1 MCEIDKLVNELS
13 SHYPEIKSN
22 IETKISIIA
31 IQLGKKKFDELFLG
45 NHQETQDC
53 TKLFQFVVNSAIE
66 ELCREKNIPLYQ
78 KEVDGADWVWVDKDG
93 NEILLEQKVRTFLGR
108 SKNFYKNIKGYGL
121 PCTSWTGNKS
131 SVYNK
136 KKVDYHLLWSF
147 EIIGNKIGRG
157 GGEVLS
163 LSENGAELAFT
174 YLGDA
179 LKKRVVPLAESL
191 KSNFTL
197 SCDVE
202 KKEDIVRSFDDI
214 KKKWGNLDFVVHAI
228 AFSDRAELSG
238 EYLNT
243 SRENFL
249 KSMLI
254 SCFSLTEIAKEAS
267 KIMNKGSSMLT
278 LTYESSKVIPNYNV
292 MGVCK
297 AALETSVKYLARDLG
312 SKGIRVNAISA
323 GPIKTL
329 AASAIGDAKFLYK
342 WNEDHSLLKRNVD
355 INDVGGSAL
364 YLLSD
369 LSAAVTGEIHYVDAG
384 YNKVGMPNPKNIT

>member
-1 MCEIDKLVNELS
+1 MGVANDK
-13 SHYPEIKSN
+13 
-22 IETKISIIA
+22 SIAWGIA
-31 IQLGKKKFDELFLG
+31 KK
-45 NHQETQDC
+45 
-53 TKLFQFVVNSAIE
+53 
-66 ELCREKNIPLYQ
+66 
-78 KEVDGADWVWVDKDG
+78 
-93 NEILLEQKVRTFLGR
+93 
-108 SKNFYKNIKGYGL
+108 
-121 PCTSWTGNKS
+121 
-131 SVYNK
+131 
-136 KKVDYHLLWSF
+136 
-147 EIIGNKIGRG
+147 
-157 GGEVLS
+157 
-163 LSENGAELAFT
+163 LSEHGAELAFT

-179 LKKRVVPLAESL
+179 LKKRVIPLAQFL
-191 KSNFTL
+191 KSDFTL

-202 KKEDIVRSFDDI
+202 KKEDVVRTFDDI
-214 KKKWGNLDFVVHAI
+214 KNKWGSLDFVVHAI
-228 AFSDRAELSG
+228 AFSDRSELSG
-238 EYLNT
+238 EYINT

-254 SCFSLTEIAKEAS
+254 SCFSLTEVAKEAS
-267 KIMNKGSSMLT
+267 KIMKSGSSMLT

-297 AALETSVKYLARDLG
+297 AALESSVKYLARDLG

-364 YLLSD
+364 YLLSS
-369 LSAAVTGEIHYVDAG
+369 LAAAVTGEIHYVDAG

>member
-1 MCEIDKLVNELS
+1 MSLLK
-13 SHYPEIKSN
+13 
-22 IETKISIIA
+22 
-31 IQLGKKKFDELFLG
+31 GKKGLIMGVAND
-45 NHQETQDC
+45 
-53 TKLFQFVVNSAIE
+53 
-66 ELCREKNIPLYQ
+66 
-78 KEVDGADWVWVDKDG
+78 
-93 NEILLEQKVRTFLGR
+93 R
-108 SKNFYKNIKGYGL
+108 SIAWGIA
-121 PCTSWTGNKS
+121 
-131 SVYNK
+131 K
-136 KKVDYHLLWSF
+136 K
-147 EIIGNKIGRG
+147 
-157 GGEVLS
+157 
-163 LSENGAELAFT
+163 LSEHGAELAFT

-191 KSNFTL
+191 KSNYTI

-202 KKEDIVRSFDDI
+202 KKEDVINTFDNI
-214 KKKWGNLDFVVHAI
+214 KKKWGNVDFVVHAI
-228 AFSDRAELSG
+228 AFSDRSELSG
-238 EYLNT
+238 EYINT

-267 KIMNKGSSMLT
+267 KIMNKGSSILT

-297 AALETSVKYLARDLG
+297 AALESSVKYLARDLG
-312 SKGIRVNAISA
+312 TKGIRVNAISA

-364 YLLSD
+364 YLISD
-369 LSAAVTGEIHYVDAG
+369 LAAAVTGEIHYVDSG